1 MNCQRSACD
10 HDRRSGGRSIG
21 PFADAPP
28 GHPGP
33 AAWPQWPIQIRKSFP
48 DPFGP
53 CRLVNRGLR
62 VQESGVIAPDEP
74 SAPAPLERR
83 LTLFPATALNMANML
98 GAGPFITIPLL
109 MSALGGP
116 QSLLGW
122 LVALV
127 ITVPDALIWSE
138 LGAAL
143 PGSGG
148 TYRWLREGFGRQT
161 WGRLMAFLFLW
172 QFLLSG
178 PMEIASAYI
187 GVAQYLDYL
196 TPGMTL
202 PGGALSL
209 KGGAVVVVLGVVT
222 VALLYRRISSIARL
236 TVFLWVGVMLTVLVV
251 LVSGALHFDARKAFD
266 FPEDPWRFS
275 LGFFLGL
282 GAAARVGIY
291 DFLGYYDVCYLGDE
305 VKDPGRTIPRA
316 VLASLLLV
324 AAIYVGI
331 NLSINGVISWREFVP
346 ADQHPEVANFIASI
360 FVERLHG
367 KGAAQ
372 GFTLLVVWTA
382 VGSIFA
388 LLLGYSRIPYAAAR
402 DGSFFGVFGR
412 LHPRGRFPHV
422 SLLVLGGL
430 SIVAAF
436 LPLSVVIDTLVTA
449 RILIQFIGQMV
460 ALVLLRRNAPHLA
473 RPYRV
478 WWYPLPLFL
487 AGGGWLMVFATTPMK
502 TLTWAMAALG
512 VGVIGYLA
520 WARVA
525 GHWPFQASRK
535 GDAAV
540 EKPMG
545 GE

>member
-1 MNCQRSACD
+1 MGHGISIKRSVTPPA
-10 HDRRSGGRSIG
+10 H
-21 PFADAPP
+21 PPVEAP
-28 GHPGP
+28 H
-33 AAWPQWPIQIRKSFP
+33 
-48 DPFGP
+48 
-53 CRLVNRGLR
+53 
-62 VQESGVIAPDEP
+62 
-74 SAPAPLERR
+74 LERR
-83 LTLFPATALNMANML
+83 LTLWPATALNMANML

-127 ITVPDALIWSE
+127 ITVPDALVWSE

-148 TYRWLREGFGRQT
+148 TYQWLREGFGRQT
-161 WGRLMAFLFLW
+161 WGRLMGFLFLW

-196 TPGMTL
+196 SPGMTVA
-202 PGGALSL
+202 GGGLSA
-209 KGGAVVVVLGVVT
+209 KGGAVVVALGGLT
-222 VALLYRRISSIARL
+222 VALLYRRIAGIARL
-236 TVFLWVGVMLTVLVV
+236 TLWLWAGVMLTVLVV
-251 LVSGALHFDARKAFD
+251 LVSGAIHFDARKAFD
-266 FPEDPWRFS
+266 FPADPWRFS

-316 VLASLLLV
+316 VLTSLLLV
-324 AAIYVGI
+324 AAVYVGI

-346 ADQHPEVANFIASI
+346 ADQHPEVANFIASV

-367 KGAAQ
+367 RTAANL
-372 GFTLLVVWTA
+372 FTLLVVWTA

-402 DGSFFGVFGR
+402 DGAFFGVFAR
-412 LHPRGRFPHV
+412 LHPRGNFPHV

-430 SIVAAF
+430 SIAAAF
-436 LPLSVVIDTLVTA
+436 LPLAVVIDTLITA
-449 RILIQFIGQMV
+449 RILIQFVGQIV
-460 ALVLLRRNAPHLA
+460 ALWLLRRNAPELV

-478 WWYPLPLFL
+478 WWYPLPLLL
-487 AGGGWLMVFATTPMK
+487 AGVGWLLVFATTPIR
-502 TLTWAMAALG
+502 TIALALG
-512 VGVIGYLA
+512 ALGLGVLGYLA
-520 WARVA
+520 WARA
-525 GHWPFQASRK
+525 ARHWPFQRPADPRPD
-535 GDAAV
+535 GARA
-540 EKPMG
+540 ETQP
-545 GE
+545 

>member
-1 MNCQRSACD
+1 MTV
-10 HDRRSGGRSIG
+10 
-21 PFADAPP
+21 
-28 GHPGP
+28 
-33 AAWPQWPIQIRKSFP
+33 
-48 DPFGP
+48 
-53 CRLVNRGLR
+53 L
-62 VQESGVIAPDEP
+62 
-74 SAPAPLERR
+74 
-83 LTLFPATALNMANML
+83 PATALNMANML

-127 ITVPDALIWSE
+127 ITVPDALVWSE

-148 TYRWLREGFGRQT
+148 TYQWLREGFGRQT
-161 WGRLMAFLFLW
+161 WGRLMGFLFLW
-172 QFLLSG
+172 QFLISG

-196 TPGMTL
+196 SPGMTL
-202 PGGALSL
+202 TGGGLSA
-209 KGGAVVVVLGVVT
+209 KGGAVVVALGVLT
-222 VALLYRRISSIARL
+222 VALLYRRISGIARL
-236 TVFLWVGVMLTVLVV
+236 TLFLWAGVMLTVLVV
-251 LVSGALHFDARKAFD
+251 LVSGVMHFDARKAFD
-266 FPEDPWRFS
+266 FPADPWRFS
-275 LGFFLGL
+275 MGFFLGL

-324 AAIYVGI
+324 AAVYVGI

-346 ADQHPEVANFIASI
+346 ADQHPEVANFIASVFI
-360 FVERLHG
+360 ERLHG
-367 KGAAQ
+367 RTAANL
-372 GFTLLVVWTA
+372 FTLLVVWTA

-402 DGSFFGVFGR
+402 DGAFFAVFAR
-412 LHPRGRFPHV
+412 LHPRGNFPHV

-430 SIVAAF
+430 SIAAAF
-436 LPLSVVIDTLVTA
+436 LPLAVVIDTLITA
-449 RILIQFIGQMV
+449 RILIQFVGQIV
-460 ALVLLRRNAPHLA
+460 ALWLLRRNAPDLV

-487 AGGGWLMVFATTPMK
+487 AGAGWLLVFATTPIR
-502 TLTWAMAALG
+502 TIALALGALG
-512 VGVIGYLA
+512 VGVLGYLA
-520 WARVA
+520 WARA
-525 GHWPFQASRK
+525 ARHWPFQRPADLRPD
-535 GDAAV
+535 GARA
-540 EKPMG
+540 ETQP
-545 GE
+545 

>member
-1 MNCQRSACD
+1 MTTQ
-10 HDRRSGGRSIG
+10 
-21 PFADAPP
+21 APP
-28 GHPGP
+28 P
-33 AAWPQWPIQIRKSFP
+33 A
-48 DPFGP
+48 
-53 CRLVNRGLR
+53 
-62 VQESGVIAPDEP
+62 EP
-74 SAPAPLERR
+74 AHLERR
-83 LTLFPATALNMANML
+83 LTVLPATALNMANML

-127 ITVPDALIWSE
+127 ITVPDALVWSE

-148 TYRWLREGFGRQT
+148 TYQWLREGFGRQT
-161 WGRLMAFLFLW
+161 WGRLMGFLFLW

-196 TPGMTL
+196 SPGMTL
-202 PGGALSL
+202 AGGGLSA
-209 KGGAVVVVLGVVT
+209 KGGAVVVALGVLT
-222 VALLYRRISSIARL
+222 VALLYRRITGIARL
-236 TVFLWVGVMLTVLVV
+236 TLFLWAGVMLTVLVV
-251 LVSGALHFDARKAFD
+251 LVSGAKHFDARKAFD
-266 FPEDPWRFS
+266 FPADPWRFS
-275 LGFFLGL
+275 MGFFLGL

-316 VLASLLLV
+316 VLGSLLLV

-331 NLSINGVISWREFVP
+331 NLSIIGVIPWREFVP
-346 ADQHPEVANFIASI
+346 AEAHPQVANFIASV

-367 KGAAQ
+367 RTAASL
-372 GFTLLVVWTA
+372 FTLLVVWTA

-388 LLLGYSRIPYAAAR
+388 LLLGYSRIPYAAAK
-402 DGSFFGVFGR
+402 DGAFFGVFAR
-412 LHPRGRFPHV
+412 LHPRGNFPHV

-430 SIVAAF
+430 SIAAAF
-436 LPLSVVIDTLVTA
+436 LPLTVVIDTLITA
-449 RILIQFIGQMV
+449 RILIQFVGQIV
-460 ALVLLRRNAPHLA
+460 ALWLLRRNAPDLV

-487 AGGGWLMVFATTPMK
+487 AGMGWLLVFATTPVR
-502 TLTWAMAALG
+502 TLAMALGALG
-512 VGVIGYLA
+512 LGVLGYLA

-525 GHWPFQASRK
+525 GHWPFRRPEGAGVMTDPGVDRAS
-535 GDAAV
+535 
-540 EKPMG
+540 P
-545 GE
+545 

>member
-1 MNCQRSACD
+1 MTVQ
-10 HDRRSGGRSIG
+10 
-21 PFADAPP
+21 ADPP
-28 GHPGP
+28 
-33 AAWPQWPIQIRKSFP
+33 A
-48 DPFGP
+48 DPP
-53 CRLVNRGLR
+53 H
-62 VQESGVIAPDEP
+62 
-74 SAPAPLERR
+74 LERR
-83 LTLFPATALNMANML
+83 LSLFPATALNMANML

-116 QSLLGW
+116 QSLMGW

-127 ITVPDALIWSE
+127 ITVPDALVWSE

-161 WGRLMAFLFLW
+161 WGRLMGFLFLW

-187 GVAQYLDYL
+187 GIAQYLDYL
-196 TPGMTL
+196 SPGMTVA
-202 PGGALSL
+202 GGGLSV

-222 VALLYRRISSIARL
+222 VGLLYRRITGIARL
-236 TVFLWVGVMLTVLVV
+236 TLWLWAGVMLTVLVV
-251 LVSGALHFDARKAFD
+251 LVSGAMHFDARKAFD

-316 VLASLLLV
+316 VLGSLLLV
-324 AAIYVGI
+324 AAVYVGI

-346 ADQHPEVANFIASI
+346 ADQHPEVANFIASV

-367 KGAAQ
+367 RMAANW
-372 GFTLLVVWTA
+372 FTLLVVWTA

-402 DGSFFGVFGR
+402 DGAFFGVFAR
-412 LHPRGRFPHV
+412 LHPRGNFPHV

-430 SIVAAF
+430 SIAAAF
-436 LPLSVVIDTLVTA
+436 LPLAVVIDTLITA
-449 RILIQFIGQMV
+449 RILVQFVGQIV
-460 ALVLLRRNAPHLA
+460 ALWLLRRNAPDLV

-487 AGGGWLMVFATTPMK
+487 AGVGWLLVFATTPVR
-502 TLTWAMAALG
+502 TIAMALGALG
-512 VGVIGYLA
+512 LGVLGYLV

-525 GHWPFQASRK
+525 GHWPFRASGSVDSLDSK
-535 GDAAV
+535 S
-540 EKPMG
+540 
-545 GE
+545 